1 MGKIE
6 KIVAQAD
13 TVIGIDTTTTPD
25 WTPEEQR
32 EIYIGLQYLLAEMS
46 LLRSDAAALSN
57 RAVVQQRK
65 AYKEMQDGSDAD
77 AIGEAAAD
85 AWSKAHGTDP
95 MPMDEYRRQQFENAN
110 DAVMRMA
117 RKIKDRTKTTEEVT
131 DALGELAG
139 IIKLTKL

>member
-13 TVIGIDTTTTPD
+13 TVLGIDTTTPD

-57 RAVVQQRK
+57 RVVVQQRK
-65 AYKEMQDGSDAD
+65 AYKEMQDGSDTD

-85 AWSKAHGTDP
+85 EWSKAHGTDP
-95 MPMDEYRRQQFENAN
+95 MPLDEYRRKQFEDLN

-117 RKIKDRTKTTEEVT
+117 RKLKDRSKETADVT
-131 DALGELAG
+131 DALHGLLG
-139 IIKLTKL
+139 IVKLTRL